1 MFIDFL
7 RPKGVKLRLQ
17 ELQIQ
22 GVSEYD
28 VKLVVVPSALSKP
41 TVISSSNIG
50 THEFIWGAR
59 TYVMGVVN
67 VTPDSFS
74 GDGVWSAIGDVQ
86 SAIDQALRMEDEG
99 ADVIDIG
106 GESTRP
112 VSIYPDAQP
121 ISDDDEISRVV
132 PVIEGLISRLNIPI
146 SIDTRKASV
155 AQVAVR
161 AGAAL
166 INDVSM
172 MEDSQM
178 IRVISDM
185 DVPIIL
191 SHIRKN
197 GHGEDILNEVI
208 DDLRG
213 AVKDLKK
220 AKISQSKII
229 IDPGIGFA
237 KNAEQSIALLRD
249 IHRFRAEF
257 ELPVLI
263 GTSRKS
269 FIGSVTNEV
278 VEDRR
283 FGTAATVAW
292 AVTGGVDIVRVHDVL
307 EMVKVVKMSDTL
319 ARDFR
324 SGASLA

>member
-1 MFIDFL
+1 MS
-7 RPKGVKLRLQ
+7 G
-17 ELQIQ
+17 
-22 GVSEYD
+22 
-28 VKLVVVPSALSKP
+28 PSALSKP

-50 THEFIWGAR
+50 AHEFIWGER

-74 GDGVWSAIGDVQ
+74 GDGVLSVIGDVQ

-99 ADVIDIG
+99 ADIIDIG

-121 ISDDDEISRVV
+121 VSDDDEISRVI
-132 PVIEGLISRLNIPI
+132 PVIDGLITRLDIPI

-155 AQVAVR
+155 ARVAVR

-172 MEDSQM
+172 MEDPQM
-178 IRVISDM
+178 TRVISDM
-185 DVPIIL
+185 GVPIIL

-197 GHGEDILNEVI
+197 GHQDDVVNDVI

-220 AKISQSKII
+220 SKVSQSQII

-237 KNAEQSIALLRD
+237 KNADQSIALLRD

-269 FIGSVTNEV
+269 FIGSVTDET

-292 AVTGGVDIVRVHDVL
+292 AVTSGVDIVRVHDVL

-319 ARDFR
+319 SRHSE
-324 SGASLA
+324 SGVSRA

>member
-1 MFIDFL
+1 MS
-7 RPKGVKLRLQ
+7 G
-17 ELQIQ
+17 
-22 GVSEYD
+22 S
-28 VKLVVVPSALSKP
+28 SALSKP

-50 THEFIWGAR
+50 AHEFNWGER

-74 GDGVWSAIGDVQ
+74 GDGVLSVIGDVQ

-99 ADVIDIG
+99 ADIIDIG

-112 VSIYPDAQP
+112 ASIYPDAQP
-121 ISDDDEISRVV
+121 VSDDDEISRVI

-155 AQVAVR
+155 ARVAVR
-161 AGAAL
+161 SGAAL

-172 MEDSQM
+172 LEDPQM
-178 IRVISDM
+178 VRVISDM
-185 DVPIIL
+185 GVPIIL

-197 GHGEDILNEVI
+197 GHQDDVVNEVI
-208 DDLRG
+208 DDLRV
-213 AVKDLKK
+213 AANDLKK
-220 AKISQSKII
+220 AKVSQSKII

-237 KNAEQSIALLRD
+237 KNADQSIALLRN
-249 IHRFRAEF
+249 IHRLRAEF

-269 FIGSVTNEV
+269 FIGSVTNESI
-278 VEDRR
+278 EDRR

-292 AVTGGVDIVRVHDVL
+292 AVTAGVDIVRVHDVL
-307 EMVKVVKMSDTL
+307 EMVKVVKMTDTL
-319 ARDFR
+319 ARYFE
-324 SGASLA
+324 SGAFHA

>member
-1 MFIDFL
+1 MS
-7 RPKGVKLRLQ
+7 G
-17 ELQIQ
+17 
-22 GVSEYD
+22 
-28 VKLVVVPSALSKP
+28 PSALSKP

-50 THEFIWGAR
+50 AHEFIWGER

-74 GDGVWSAIGDVQ
+74 GDGVLSVIGDVQ

-99 ADVIDIG
+99 ADIIDIG

-112 VSIYPDAQP
+112 ASIYPDAQP
-121 ISDDDEISRVV
+121 VSDDDEISRVI

-146 SIDTRKASV
+146 SIDTHKASV
-155 AQVAVR
+155 ARVAVR

-172 MEDSQM
+172 LEDPQM
-178 IRVISDM
+178 VRVISDM
-185 DVPIIL
+185 GVPIIL

-197 GHGEDILNEVI
+197 GHQDDVVNEVI
-208 DDLRG
+208 DDLRV
-213 AVKDLKK
+213 AANDLKK
-220 AKISQSKII
+220 AKVSQSKII

-237 KNAEQSIALLRD
+237 KNADQSIALLRN
-249 IHRFRAEF
+249 IHRLRAEF

-269 FIGSVTNEV
+269 FIGSVTNES

-292 AVTGGVDIVRVHDVL
+292 AVTAGVDIVRVHDVL
-307 EMVKVVKMSDTL
+307 EMVKVVKMTDTL
-319 ARDFR
+319 ARYFE
-324 SGASLA
+324 SGASHA

>member
-1 MFIDFL
+1 M
-7 RPKGVKLRLQ
+7 
-17 ELQIQ
+17 
-22 GVSEYD
+22 
-28 VKLVVVPSALSKP
+28 SKP

-50 THEFIWGAR
+50 AHEFIWGER
-59 TYVMGVVN
+59 TFVMGVVN

-74 GDGVWSAIGDVQ
+74 GDGVLSVIGDVQ

-99 ADVIDIG
+99 ADIIDIG

-121 ISDDDEISRVV
+121 VSDDDEISRVI
-132 PVIEGLISRLNIPI
+132 PVIEGLISRVNIPI

-155 AQVAVR
+155 ARVAVR

-172 MEDSQM
+172 LEDPQM
-178 IRVISDM
+178 IRVISDVG
-185 DVPIIL
+185 VPIIL

-197 GHGEDILNEVI
+197 GHQDDVVNEVI
-208 DDLRG
+208 DDLHG
-213 AVKDLKK
+213 AVNDLKK
-220 AKISQSKII
+220 SKVSQSQII

-237 KNAEQSIALLRD
+237 KNSDQSIALLRD
-249 IHRFRAEF
+249 IHRFRTEF

-269 FIGSVTNEV
+269 FIGSVTDET

-292 AVTGGVDIVRVHDVL
+292 AVTAGVDIVRVHDVL

-319 ARDFR
+319 GRYFQ
-324 SGASLA
+324 SGASHA

>member
-1 MFIDFL
+1 MSD
-7 RPKGVKLRLQ
+7 
-17 ELQIQ
+17 
-22 GVSEYD
+22 
-28 VKLVVVPSALSKP
+28 PSDLSKP

-50 THEFIWGAR
+50 AHEFIWGER

-74 GDGVWSAIGDVQ
+74 GDGVLSVIGDVQ

-99 ADVIDIG
+99 ADIIDIG

-112 VSIYPDAQP
+112 VSIYPDALP
-121 ISDDDEISRVV
+121 VSDDDEISRVI
-132 PVIEGLISRLNIPI
+132 PVIDGLITRLDIPI

-155 AQVAVR
+155 ARVAVR

-172 MEDSQM
+172 MEDPQM

-185 DVPIIL
+185 GVPIIL

-197 GHGEDILNEVI
+197 GHQDDVVNDVI

-213 AVKDLKK
+213 AVNNLKK
-220 AKISQSKII
+220 ATVSQSKII

-237 KNAEQSIALLRD
+237 KNADQSIALLRD
-249 IHRFRAEF
+249 IHRLRTEF

-269 FIGSVTNEV
+269 FIGSVTDET

-292 AVTGGVDIVRVHDVL
+292 AITAGVDIVRVHDVL

-319 ARDFR
+319 ARHFK
-324 SGASLA
+324 SGASRA

>member
-1 MFIDFL
+1 MSD
-7 RPKGVKLRLQ
+7 
-17 ELQIQ
+17 
-22 GVSEYD
+22 
-28 VKLVVVPSALSKP
+28 PSALSKP

-50 THEFIWGAR
+50 AHEFIWGER

-67 VTPDSFS
+67 ATPDSFS
-74 GDGVWSAIGDVQ
+74 GDGVWSVIGDVQ

-99 ADVIDIG
+99 ADIIDIG

-121 ISDDDEISRVV
+121 VSDDDEISRVI
-132 PVIEGLISRLNIPI
+132 PVIDGLITRLDIPI

-155 AQVAVR
+155 ARVAVR

-172 MEDSQM
+172 MEDPQM

-185 DVPIIL
+185 GVPIIL

-197 GHGEDILNEVI
+197 GHQDDVVNDVI

-220 AKISQSKII
+220 SKVSQSQII

-237 KNAEQSIALLRD
+237 KNADQSIALLRD

-269 FIGSVTNEV
+269 FIGSVTDET

-292 AVTGGVDIVRVHDVL
+292 AVTSGVDIVRVHDVL

-319 ARDFR
+319 ARHFK
-324 SGASLA
+324 SGASRA

>member
-1 MFIDFL
+1 M
-7 RPKGVKLRLQ
+7 
-17 ELQIQ
+17 
-22 GVSEYD
+22 
-28 VKLVVVPSALSKP
+28 KLVSGPSALSKP

-50 THEFIWGAR
+50 AHEFIWGER

-74 GDGVWSAIGDVQ
+74 GDGVLSVIGDVQ
-86 SAIDQALRMEDEG
+86 FAIDQALRMEDEG
-99 ADVIDIG
+99 ADIIDIG

-112 VSIYPDAQP
+112 ASIYPDAQP
-121 ISDDDEISRVV
+121 VSDDDEISRVI
-132 PVIEGLISRLNIPI
+132 PVIDGLISRLNIPI

-155 AQVAVR
+155 ARVAVR
-161 AGAAL
+161 SGAAL

-172 MEDSQM
+172 LEDPQM
-178 IRVISDM
+178 VRVISDM
-185 DVPIIL
+185 GVPIIL

-197 GHGEDILNEVI
+197 GHQDDVVNEVI

-213 AVKDLKK
+213 AANDLKK
-220 AKISQSKII
+220 ANVSQSKII

-237 KNAEQSIALLRD
+237 KNADQSIALLRN
-249 IHRFRAEF
+249 IHRLRAEF
-257 ELPVLI
+257 ELPVVI

-269 FIGSVTNEV
+269 FIGSVTNES

-292 AVTGGVDIVRVHDVL
+292 AVIAGVDIVRVHDVL

-319 ARDFR
+319 SRHSE
-324 SGASLA
+324 SGVSRA

>member
-1 MFIDFL
+1 M
-7 RPKGVKLRLQ
+7 
-17 ELQIQ
+17 
-22 GVSEYD
+22 
-28 VKLVVVPSALSKP
+28 KLVSGPSALSKP

-50 THEFIWGAR
+50 AHEFIWGER

-74 GDGVWSAIGDVQ
+74 GDGVLSVIGDVQ

-99 ADVIDIG
+99 ADIIDIG

-112 VSIYPDAQP
+112 ASIYPDAQP
-121 ISDDDEISRVV
+121 VSDDDEISRVI

-146 SIDTRKASV
+146 SIDTCKASV
-155 AQVAVR
+155 ARVAVR
-161 AGAAL
+161 SGAAL

-172 MEDSQM
+172 LEDPQM
-178 IRVISDM
+178 VRVISDM
-185 DVPIIL
+185 GVPIIL

-197 GHGEDILNEVI
+197 GHQDDVVNEVI
-208 DDLRG
+208 DDLRV
-213 AVKDLKK
+213 AANDLKK
-220 AKISQSKII
+220 AKVSQSKII

-237 KNAEQSIALLRD
+237 KNADQSIALLRN
-249 IHRFRAEF
+249 IHRLRAEF

-269 FIGSVTNEV
+269 FIGSVTNES

-292 AVTGGVDIVRVHDVL
+292 AVIAGVDIVRVHDVL
-307 EMVKVVKMSDTL
+307 EMVKVVKMTDTL
-319 ARDFR
+319 ARYFE
-324 SGASLA
+324 SGASHA

>member
-1 MFIDFL
+1 
-7 RPKGVKLRLQ
+7 
-17 ELQIQ
+17 
-22 GVSEYD
+22 VSGS
-28 VKLVVVPSALSKP
+28 SALSKP

-50 THEFIWGAR
+50 AHEFNWGER

-74 GDGVWSAIGDVQ
+74 GDGVLSVIGDVQ

-99 ADVIDIG
+99 ADIIDIG

-112 VSIYPDAQP
+112 ASIYPDAQP
-121 ISDDDEISRVV
+121 VSDDDEISRVI

-155 AQVAVR
+155 ARVAVR
-161 AGAAL
+161 SGAAL

-172 MEDSQM
+172 LEDPQM
-178 IRVISDM
+178 VRVISDM
-185 DVPIIL
+185 GVPIIL

-197 GHGEDILNEVI
+197 GHQDDVVNEVI
-208 DDLRG
+208 DDLRV
-213 AVKDLKK
+213 AANDLKK
-220 AKISQSKII
+220 AKVSQSKII

-237 KNAEQSIALLRD
+237 KNADQSIALLRN
-249 IHRFRAEF
+249 IHRLRAEF

-269 FIGSVTNEV
+269 FIGSVTNES

-292 AVTGGVDIVRVHDVL
+292 AVTAGVDIVRVHDVL
-307 EMVKVVKMSDTL
+307 EMVKVVKMTDTL
-319 ARDFR
+319 ARYFE
-324 SGASLA
+324 SGASHA

>member
-1 MFIDFL
+1 MS
-7 RPKGVKLRLQ
+7 G
-17 ELQIQ
+17 
-22 GVSEYD
+22 
-28 VKLVVVPSALSKP
+28 PSALSKP

-50 THEFIWGAR
+50 AHEFIWGER

-74 GDGVWSAIGDVQ
+74 GDGVLSVIGDVQ

-99 ADVIDIG
+99 ADIIDIG

-112 VSIYPDAQP
+112 ASIYPDAQP
-121 ISDDDEISRVV
+121 VSDDDEISRVI

-155 AQVAVR
+155 ARVAVR

-172 MEDSQM
+172 LEDPQM
-178 IRVISDM
+178 VRVISDM
-185 DVPIIL
+185 GVPIIL

-197 GHGEDILNEVI
+197 GHQDDVVNEVI
-208 DDLRG
+208 DDLRV
-213 AVKDLKK
+213 AANDLKK
-220 AKISQSKII
+220 AKVSQSKII

-237 KNAEQSIALLRD
+237 KTADQSIALLRN
-249 IHRFRAEF
+249 IHRLRAEF

-269 FIGSVTNEV
+269 FIGSVTNES

-292 AVTGGVDIVRVHDVL
+292 AVTAGVDIVRVHDVL
-307 EMVKVVKMSDTL
+307 EMVKVVKMTDTL
-319 ARDFR
+319 ARYFK
-324 SGASLA
+324 SGASHA

>member
-1 MFIDFL
+1 MSD
-7 RPKGVKLRLQ
+7 
-17 ELQIQ
+17 
-22 GVSEYD
+22 
-28 VKLVVVPSALSKP
+28 PSALSKP

-50 THEFIWGAR
+50 AHEFIWGER

-67 VTPDSFS
+67 ATPDSFS
-74 GDGVWSAIGDVQ
+74 GDGVLSVIGDVQ
-86 SAIDQALRMEDEG
+86 CAIDQALRMEDEG
-99 ADVIDIG
+99 ADIIDIG

-112 VSIYPDAQP
+112 VSIYPDALP
-121 ISDDDEISRVV
+121 VSDDDEISRVI
-132 PVIEGLISRLNIPI
+132 PVIDGLITRLDIPI

-155 AQVAVR
+155 ARVAVR

-172 MEDSQM
+172 MEDPQM
-178 IRVISDM
+178 VKVISDM
-185 DVPIIL
+185 GVPIIL

-197 GHGEDILNEVI
+197 GHQDDVVNDVI

-213 AVKDLKK
+213 AVNDLKK
-220 AKISQSKII
+220 ATVSQSKII

-237 KNAEQSIALLRD
+237 KNAGQSIALLRD

-269 FIGSVTNEV
+269 FIGSVTDET

-292 AVTGGVDIVRVHDVL
+292 AVTAGVDIVRVHDVL

-319 ARDFR
+319 ARHFK
-324 SGASLA
+324 SGASRA

>member
-1 MFIDFL
+1 MS
-7 RPKGVKLRLQ
+7 G
-17 ELQIQ
+17 
-22 GVSEYD
+22 
-28 VKLVVVPSALSKP
+28 PSALSKP

-50 THEFIWGAR
+50 AHEFNWGER

-74 GDGVWSAIGDVQ
+74 GDGVLSVIGDVQ

-99 ADVIDIG
+99 ADIIDIG

-112 VSIYPDAQP
+112 ASIYPDAQP
-121 ISDDDEISRVV
+121 VSDDDEISRVI

-155 AQVAVR
+155 ARVAVR

-172 MEDSQM
+172 LEDPQM
-178 IRVISDM
+178 VRVISDM
-185 DVPIIL
+185 GVPIIL

-197 GHGEDILNEVI
+197 GHQDDVVNEVI
-208 DDLRG
+208 DDLRV
-213 AVKDLKK
+213 AANDLKK
-220 AKISQSKII
+220 AKVSQSKII
-229 IDPGIGFA
+229 IDPGLGFA
-237 KNAEQSIALLRD
+237 KTADPSIALLRN
-249 IHRFRAEF
+249 IHRLRAEF

-269 FIGSVTNEV
+269 FIGSVTNES

-292 AVTGGVDIVRVHDVL
+292 AVIAGVDIVRVHDVL
-307 EMVKVVKMSDTL
+307 EMVKVVKMTDTL
-319 ARDFR
+319 ARYFK
-324 SGASLA
+324 SGASHA

>member
-1 MFIDFL
+1 MSD
-7 RPKGVKLRLQ
+7 
-17 ELQIQ
+17 
-22 GVSEYD
+22 
-28 VKLVVVPSALSKP
+28 PSALSKP

-50 THEFIWGAR
+50 AHEFIWGER

-74 GDGVWSAIGDVQ
+74 GDGVLSVIGDVQ

-99 ADVIDIG
+99 ADIIDIG

-112 VSIYPDAQP
+112 VSIYPDALP
-121 ISDDDEISRVV
+121 VSDDDEISRVI
-132 PVIEGLISRLNIPI
+132 PVIDGLITRLDIPI

-155 AQVAVR
+155 ARVAVR

-172 MEDSQM
+172 MEDPQM

-185 DVPIIL
+185 GVPIIL

-197 GHGEDILNEVI
+197 GHQDDVVNDVI

-213 AVKDLKK
+213 AVNDLKK
-220 AKISQSKII
+220 ATVNQSKII

-237 KNAEQSIALLRD
+237 KNAGQSIALLRD

-269 FIGSVTNEV
+269 FIGSVTDET

-292 AVTGGVDIVRVHDVL
+292 AVAAGVDIVRVHDVL

-319 ARDFR
+319 AMHFK
-324 SGASLA
+324 SGASRA

>member
-1 MFIDFL
+1 ML
-7 RPKGVKLRLQ
+7 
-17 ELQIQ
+17 
-22 GVSEYD
+22 VSD
-28 VKLVVVPSALSKP
+28 PSALSKP

-50 THEFIWGAR
+50 AHEFIWGER

-67 VTPDSFS
+67 ATTDSFS
-74 GDGVWSAIGDVQ
+74 GDGVLSVIGDVQ

-99 ADVIDIG
+99 ADIIDIG

-112 VSIYPDAQP
+112 VSIYPDALP
-121 ISDDDEISRVV
+121 VSDDDEISRVI
-132 PVIEGLISRLNIPI
+132 PVIDGLITRLDIPI

-155 AQVAVR
+155 ARVAVR

-172 MEDSQM
+172 MEDPQM

-185 DVPIIL
+185 GVPIIL

-197 GHGEDILNEVI
+197 GHQDDVVNDVI

-213 AVKDLKK
+213 AVNDLKK
-220 AKISQSKII
+220 ATVSQSKII

-237 KNAEQSIALLRD
+237 KNAGQSIALLRD

-257 ELPVLI
+257 ELPVLM

-269 FIGSVTNEV
+269 FIGSVTDET

-292 AVTGGVDIVRVHDVL
+292 AVTAGVDIVRVHDVL

-319 ARDFR
+319 ARHFK
-324 SGASLA
+324 SGASRA

>member
-1 MFIDFL
+1 MS
-7 RPKGVKLRLQ
+7 G
-17 ELQIQ
+17 
-22 GVSEYD
+22 S
-28 VKLVVVPSALSKP
+28 SALSKP

-50 THEFIWGAR
+50 AHEFNWGER

-74 GDGVWSAIGDVQ
+74 GDGVLSVIGDVQ

-99 ADVIDIG
+99 ADIIDIG

-112 VSIYPDAQP
+112 ASIYPDAQP
-121 ISDDDEISRVV
+121 VSDDDEISRVI
-132 PVIEGLISRLNIPI
+132 PVIEGLISRLNIPV

-155 AQVAVR
+155 ARVAVR
-161 AGAAL
+161 SGAAL

-172 MEDSQM
+172 LEDPQM
-178 IRVISDM
+178 VRVISDM
-185 DVPIIL
+185 GVPIIL

-197 GHGEDILNEVI
+197 GHQDDVVNEVI
-208 DDLRG
+208 DDLRV
-213 AVKDLKK
+213 AANDLKK
-220 AKISQSKII
+220 AKVSQSKII

-237 KNAEQSIALLRD
+237 KNADQSIALLRN
-249 IHRFRAEF
+249 IHRLRAEF

-269 FIGSVTNEV
+269 FIGSVTNES

-292 AVTGGVDIVRVHDVL
+292 AVTAGVDIVRVHDVL
-307 EMVKVVKMSDTL
+307 EMVKVVKMTDTL
-319 ARDFR
+319 ARYFE
-324 SGASLA
+324 SGASHA

>member
-1 MFIDFL
+1 MS
-7 RPKGVKLRLQ
+7 G
-17 ELQIQ
+17 
-22 GVSEYD
+22 
-28 VKLVVVPSALSKP
+28 PSALSKP

-50 THEFIWGAR
+50 AHEFIWGER

-74 GDGVWSAIGDVQ
+74 GDGVLSVIGDVQ

-99 ADVIDIG
+99 ADIIDIG

-112 VSIYPDAQP
+112 ASIYPDAQP
-121 ISDDDEISRVV
+121 VSDDDEISRVI

-155 AQVAVR
+155 ARVAVR
-161 AGAAL
+161 SGAAL

-172 MEDSQM
+172 LEDPQM
-178 IRVISDM
+178 VRVISDM
-185 DVPIIL
+185 GVPIIL

-197 GHGEDILNEVI
+197 GHQDDVVNEVI
-208 DDLRG
+208 DDLRV
-213 AVKDLKK
+213 AASDLKK
-220 AKISQSKII
+220 AKVSQSKII

-237 KNAEQSIALLRD
+237 KNADQSIALLRN
-249 IHRFRAEF
+249 IHRLRAEF

-269 FIGSVTNEV
+269 FIGSVTNES

-283 FGTAATVAW
+283 FGPAATVAW
-292 AVTGGVDIVRVHDVL
+292 AVIAGVDIVRVHDVL
-307 EMVKVVKMSDTL
+307 EMVKVVKMTDTL
-319 ARDFR
+319 ARYFE
-324 SGASLA
+324 SGASHA

>member
-1 MFIDFL
+1 MS
-7 RPKGVKLRLQ
+7 G
-17 ELQIQ
+17 
-22 GVSEYD
+22 
-28 VKLVVVPSALSKP
+28 PSALSKP

-50 THEFIWGAR
+50 AHEFNWGER

-74 GDGVWSAIGDVQ
+74 GDGVLSVIGDVQ

-99 ADVIDIG
+99 ADIIDIG

-112 VSIYPDAQP
+112 ASIYPDAQP
-121 ISDDDEISRVV
+121 VSDDDEISRVI

-155 AQVAVR
+155 ARGAVR

-172 MEDSQM
+172 LEDPQM
-178 IRVISDM
+178 VKVISDM
-185 DVPIIL
+185 GVPIIL

-197 GHGEDILNEVI
+197 GHQGDVVNEVI
-208 DDLRG
+208 DDLRV
-213 AVKDLKK
+213 AASDLKK
-220 AKISQSKII
+220 AKVSQSKII

-237 KNAEQSIALLRD
+237 KNADQSIALLRN
-249 IHRFRAEF
+249 IHRLRAEF

-269 FIGSVTNEV
+269 FIGSVTNES

-292 AVTGGVDIVRVHDVL
+292 AVTAGVDIVRVHDVL
-307 EMVKVVKMSDTL
+307 EMVKVVKMTDTL
-319 ARDFR
+319 ARYFK
-324 SGASLA
+324 SGASHA

>member
-1 MFIDFL
+1 MS
-7 RPKGVKLRLQ
+7 G
-17 ELQIQ
+17 
-22 GVSEYD
+22 
-28 VKLVVVPSALSKP
+28 PSALSKP

-50 THEFIWGAR
+50 AHEFNWGER

-74 GDGVWSAIGDVQ
+74 GDGVLSVIGDVQ

-99 ADVIDIG
+99 ADIIDIG

-112 VSIYPDAQP
+112 ASIYPDAQP
-121 ISDDDEISRVV
+121 VSDDDEISRVI

-155 AQVAVR
+155 ARVAVR
-161 AGAAL
+161 SGAAL

-172 MEDSQM
+172 LEDPQM
-178 IRVISDM
+178 VRVISDM
-185 DVPIIL
+185 GVPIIL

-197 GHGEDILNEVI
+197 GHQDDVVNEVI
-208 DDLRG
+208 DDLRV
-213 AVKDLKK
+213 AANDLKK
-220 AKISQSKII
+220 AKVSQSKII

-237 KNAEQSIALLRD
+237 KNADQSIALLRN
-249 IHRFRAEF
+249 IHRLRAEF

-269 FIGSVTNEV
+269 FIGSVTNES

-292 AVTGGVDIVRVHDVL
+292 AVTAGVDIVRVHDVL

-319 ARDFR
+319 GRYFQ
-324 SGASLA
+324 SGASHA

>member
-1 MFIDFL
+1 MS
-7 RPKGVKLRLQ
+7 G
-17 ELQIQ
+17 
-22 GVSEYD
+22 
-28 VKLVVVPSALSKP
+28 PSALSKP

-50 THEFIWGAR
+50 AHEFNWGER

-74 GDGVWSAIGDVQ
+74 GDGVLSVIGDVQ

-99 ADVIDIG
+99 ADIIDIG

-112 VSIYPDAQP
+112 ASIYPDAQP
-121 ISDDDEISRVV
+121 VSDDDEISRVI

-155 AQVAVR
+155 ARVAVR
-161 AGAAL
+161 SGAAL

-172 MEDSQM
+172 LEDPQM
-178 IRVISDM
+178 VRVISDM
-185 DVPIIL
+185 GVPIIL

-197 GHGEDILNEVI
+197 GHQDDVVNEVI
-208 DDLRG
+208 DDLRV
-213 AVKDLKK
+213 AANDLKK
-220 AKISQSKII
+220 AKVIQSKII

-237 KNAEQSIALLRD
+237 KNADQSIALLRN
-249 IHRFRAEF
+249 IHRLRAEF

-269 FIGSVTNEV
+269 FIGSVTNESI
-278 VEDRR
+278 EDRR

-292 AVTGGVDIVRVHDVL
+292 AVTAGVDIVRVHDVL
-307 EMVKVVKMSDTL
+307 EMVKVVKMTDTL
-319 ARDFR
+319 ARYFE
-324 SGASLA
+324 SGASHA

>member
-1 MFIDFL
+1 MSGL
-7 RPKGVKLRLQ
+7 
-17 ELQIQ
+17 
-22 GVSEYD
+22 
-28 VKLVVVPSALSKP
+28 SALSKP

-50 THEFIWGAR
+50 AHEFIWGER
-59 TYVMGVVN
+59 TFVMGVVN

-74 GDGVWSAIGDVQ
+74 GDGVLSVIGDVQ

-99 ADVIDIG
+99 ADIIDIG

-121 ISDDDEISRVV
+121 VSDDDEISRVI
-132 PVIEGLISRLNIPI
+132 PVIEGLISRVNIPI

-155 AQVAVR
+155 ARVAVR

-172 MEDSQM
+172 LEDPQM

-185 DVPIIL
+185 GVPIIL

-197 GHGEDILNEVI
+197 GHQDDVVNEVI
-208 DDLRG
+208 DDLHG
-213 AVKDLKK
+213 AVNDLKK
-220 AKISQSKII
+220 SKVSQSQII

-237 KNAEQSIALLRD
+237 KNSDQSIALLRD
-249 IHRFRAEF
+249 IHRFRTEF

-269 FIGSVTNEV
+269 FIGSVTDET

-292 AVTGGVDIVRVHDVL
+292 AVTAGVDIVRVHDVL

-319 ARDFR
+319 GRYFQ
-324 SGASLA
+324 SGASHA

>member
-1 MFIDFL
+1 MSD
-7 RPKGVKLRLQ
+7 
-17 ELQIQ
+17 
-22 GVSEYD
+22 
-28 VKLVVVPSALSKP
+28 PSALSKP

-50 THEFIWGAR
+50 AHEFIWGER

-74 GDGVWSAIGDVQ
+74 GDGVLSVIGDVQ

-99 ADVIDIG
+99 ADIIDIG

-112 VSIYPDAQP
+112 VSIYPDALP
-121 ISDDDEISRVV
+121 VSDDDEISRVI
-132 PVIEGLISRLNIPI
+132 PVIDGLITRLDIPI

-155 AQVAVR
+155 ARVAVR

-172 MEDSQM
+172 MEDPQM

-185 DVPIIL
+185 GVPIIL

-197 GHGEDILNEVI
+197 GHQDDVVNDVI
-208 DDLRG
+208 NDLRG
-213 AVKDLKK
+213 AVNDLKK
-220 AKISQSKII
+220 ATVSQSKII

-237 KNAEQSIALLRD
+237 KNAGQSIALLRD
-249 IHRFRAEF
+249 IRRFRAEF

-269 FIGSVTNEV
+269 FIGSVTDET

-283 FGTAATVAW
+283 FGTAATVVW
-292 AVTGGVDIVRVHDVL
+292 AVTAGVDIVRVHDVL

-319 ARDFR
+319 ARHFK
-324 SGASLA
+324 SGASRA

>member
-1 MFIDFL
+1 MS
-7 RPKGVKLRLQ
+7 G
-17 ELQIQ
+17 
-22 GVSEYD
+22 S
-28 VKLVVVPSALSKP
+28 SALSKP

-50 THEFIWGAR
+50 AHEFNWGER

-74 GDGVWSAIGDVQ
+74 GDGVLSVIGDVQ

-99 ADVIDIG
+99 ADIIDIG

-112 VSIYPDAQP
+112 ASIYPDAQP
-121 ISDDDEISRVV
+121 VSDDDEISRVI

-155 AQVAVR
+155 ARVAVR
-161 AGAAL
+161 SGAAL

-172 MEDSQM
+172 LEDPQM
-178 IRVISDM
+178 VKVISDM
-185 DVPIIL
+185 GVPIIL

-197 GHGEDILNEVI
+197 GHQDDVVNEVI
-208 DDLRG
+208 DDLRV
-213 AVKDLKK
+213 AANDLKK
-220 AKISQSKII
+220 AKVSQSKII

-237 KNAEQSIALLRD
+237 KNADQSIALLRN
-249 IHRFRAEF
+249 IHRLRAEF

-269 FIGSVTNEV
+269 FIGSVTNES

-292 AVTGGVDIVRVHDVL
+292 AVTAGVDIVRVHDVL
-307 EMVKVVKMSDTL
+307 EMVKVVKMTDTL
-319 ARDFR
+319 ARYFK
-324 SGASLA
+324 SGASHA

>member
-1 MFIDFL
+1 MSD
-7 RPKGVKLRLQ
+7 
-17 ELQIQ
+17 
-22 GVSEYD
+22 
-28 VKLVVVPSALSKP
+28 PSALSKP

-50 THEFIWGAR
+50 AHEFIWGER

-74 GDGVWSAIGDVQ
+74 GDGVLSVIGDVQ

-99 ADVIDIG
+99 ADIIDIG

-112 VSIYPDAQP
+112 VSIYPDALP
-121 ISDDDEISRVV
+121 VSDDDEISRVI
-132 PVIEGLISRLNIPI
+132 PVIDGLITRLDIPI

-155 AQVAVR
+155 ARVAVR

-172 MEDSQM
+172 MEDPQM

-185 DVPIIL
+185 GVPIIL

-197 GHGEDILNEVI
+197 GHQDDVVNDVI

-213 AVKDLKK
+213 AVNDLKK
-220 AKISQSKII
+220 ATVSQSKII

-237 KNAEQSIALLRD
+237 KNAGQSIALLRD

-269 FIGSVTNEV
+269 FIGSVTDET

-292 AVTGGVDIVRVHDVL
+292 AVTAGVDIVRVHDVL
-307 EMVKVVKMSDTL
+307 EMVKVVKMGDTL
-319 ARDFR
+319 ARHFK
-324 SGASLA
+324 SGASRA

>member
-1 MFIDFL
+1 MS
-7 RPKGVKLRLQ
+7 G
-17 ELQIQ
+17 
-22 GVSEYD
+22 
-28 VKLVVVPSALSKP
+28 PSALSKP

-50 THEFIWGAR
+50 AHEFIWGER

-74 GDGVWSAIGDVQ
+74 GDGVLSVIGDVQ
-86 SAIDQALRMEDEG
+86 FAIDQALRMEDEG
-99 ADVIDIG
+99 ADIIDIG

-112 VSIYPDAQP
+112 ASIYPDAQP
-121 ISDDDEISRVV
+121 VSDDDEISRVI
-132 PVIEGLISRLNIPI
+132 PVIDGLISRLNIPI

-155 AQVAVR
+155 ARVAVR
-161 AGAAL
+161 SGAAL

-172 MEDSQM
+172 LEDPQM
-178 IRVISDM
+178 VRVISDM
-185 DVPIIL
+185 GVPIIL

-197 GHGEDILNEVI
+197 GHKDDVVNEVI
-208 DDLRG
+208 DDLRV
-213 AVKDLKK
+213 AANDLKK
-220 AKISQSKII
+220 AKVSQSKII

-237 KNAEQSIALLRD
+237 KNADQSIALLRN
-249 IHRFRAEF
+249 IHRLRAEF

-269 FIGSVTNEV
+269 FIGSVTNES

-292 AVTGGVDIVRVHDVL
+292 AVIAGVDIVRVHDVL
-307 EMVKVVKMSDTL
+307 EMVKVVKMTDTL
-319 ARDFR
+319 ARYFE
-324 SGASLA
+324 SGASHA

>member
-1 MFIDFL
+1 M
-7 RPKGVKLRLQ
+7 
-17 ELQIQ
+17 
-22 GVSEYD
+22 
-28 VKLVVVPSALSKP
+28 SKP

-50 THEFIWGAR
+50 AHEFIWGER
-59 TYVMGVVN
+59 TFVMGVVN

-74 GDGVWSAIGDVQ
+74 GDGVLSVIGDVQ

-99 ADVIDIG
+99 ADIIDIG

-112 VSIYPDAQP
+112 VSIYPDALP
-121 ISDDDEISRVV
+121 VSDDDEISRVI
-132 PVIEGLISRLNIPI
+132 PVIDGLITRLDIPI

-155 AQVAVR
+155 ARVAVR

-172 MEDSQM
+172 MEDPQM

-185 DVPIIL
+185 GVPIIL

-197 GHGEDILNEVI
+197 GHQDDVVNDVI

-213 AVKDLKK
+213 AVNDLKK
-220 AKISQSKII
+220 ATVSQSKII

-237 KNAEQSIALLRD
+237 KNAGQSIALLRD

-269 FIGSVTNEV
+269 FIGSVTDET

-292 AVTGGVDIVRVHDVL
+292 AVTAGVDIVRVHDVL

-319 ARDFR
+319 ARHFK
-324 SGASLA
+324 SGASRA

>member
-1 MFIDFL
+1 MS
-7 RPKGVKLRLQ
+7 G
-17 ELQIQ
+17 
-22 GVSEYD
+22 
-28 VKLVVVPSALSKP
+28 PSALSKP

-50 THEFIWGAR
+50 AHEFIWGER

-74 GDGVWSAIGDVQ
+74 GDGVLSVIGDVQ

-99 ADVIDIG
+99 ADIIDIG

-112 VSIYPDAQP
+112 ASIYPDAQP
-121 ISDDDEISRVV
+121 VSDDDEISRVI

-155 AQVAVR
+155 ARVAVR
-161 AGAAL
+161 SGAAL

-172 MEDSQM
+172 LEDPQM
-178 IRVISDM
+178 VRVISDM
-185 DVPIIL
+185 GVPIIL

-197 GHGEDILNEVI
+197 GHQDDVVNEVI
-208 DDLRG
+208 DDLRV
-213 AVKDLKK
+213 AANDLKK
-220 AKISQSKII
+220 AKVSQSKII

-237 KNAEQSIALLRD
+237 KNADQSIALLRN
-249 IHRFRAEF
+249 IHRLRAEF

-269 FIGSVTNEV
+269 FIGSVTNES

-292 AVTGGVDIVRVHDVL
+292 AVTAGVDIVRVHDVL
-307 EMVKVVKMSDTL
+307 EMVKVVKMTDTL
-319 ARDFR
+319 ARYFE
-324 SGASLA
+324 SGASHA

>member
-1 MFIDFL
+1 MS
-7 RPKGVKLRLQ
+7 G
-17 ELQIQ
+17 
-22 GVSEYD
+22 S
-28 VKLVVVPSALSKP
+28 SALSKP

-50 THEFIWGAR
+50 AHEFIWGER
-59 TYVMGVVN
+59 TFVMGVVN

-74 GDGVWSAIGDVQ
+74 GDGVLSVIGDVQ

-99 ADVIDIG
+99 ADIIDIG

-121 ISDDDEISRVV
+121 VSDDDEISRVI
-132 PVIEGLISRLNIPI
+132 PVIEGLISRVNIPI

-155 AQVAVR
+155 ARVAVR

-172 MEDSQM
+172 LEDPQM

-185 DVPIIL
+185 GVPIIL

-197 GHGEDILNEVI
+197 GHQDDVVNEVI
-208 DDLRG
+208 DDLHG
-213 AVKDLKK
+213 AVNDLKK
-220 AKISQSKII
+220 SKVSQSQII

-237 KNAEQSIALLRD
+237 KNSDQSIALLRD
-249 IHRFRAEF
+249 IHRFRTEF

-269 FIGSVTNEV
+269 FIGSVTDET

-292 AVTGGVDIVRVHDVL
+292 AVTAGVDIVRVHDVL

-319 ARDFR
+319 GRYFQ
-324 SGASLA
+324 SGASHA

>member
-1 MFIDFL
+1 MS
-7 RPKGVKLRLQ
+7 G
-17 ELQIQ
+17 
-22 GVSEYD
+22 
-28 VKLVVVPSALSKP
+28 PSALSKP

-50 THEFIWGAR
+50 AHEFNWGER

-74 GDGVWSAIGDVQ
+74 GDGVLSVIGDVQ

-99 ADVIDIG
+99 ADIIDIG

-112 VSIYPDAQP
+112 ASIYPDAQP
-121 ISDDDEISRVV
+121 VSDDDEISRVI

-146 SIDTRKASV
+146 SIDTHKASV
-155 AQVAVR
+155 ARVAVR

-172 MEDSQM
+172 LEDPQM
-178 IRVISDM
+178 VRVISDM
-185 DVPIIL
+185 GVPIIL

-197 GHGEDILNEVI
+197 GHQDDVVNEVI
-208 DDLRG
+208 DDLRV
-213 AVKDLKK
+213 AANDLKK
-220 AKISQSKII
+220 AKVSQSKII

-237 KNAEQSIALLRD
+237 KNADQSIALLRN
-249 IHRFRAEF
+249 IHRLRAEF

-269 FIGSVTNEV
+269 FIGSVTNES

-292 AVTGGVDIVRVHDVL
+292 AVTAGVDIVRVHDVL
-307 EMVKVVKMSDTL
+307 EMVKVVKMTDTL
-319 ARDFR
+319 ARYFE
-324 SGASLA
+324 SGASHA

>member
-1 MFIDFL
+1 MS
-7 RPKGVKLRLQ
+7 G
-17 ELQIQ
+17 
-22 GVSEYD
+22 
-28 VKLVVVPSALSKP
+28 PSALSKP

-50 THEFIWGAR
+50 AHEFIWGER

-74 GDGVWSAIGDVQ
+74 GDGVLSVIGDVQ

-99 ADVIDIG
+99 ADIIDIG

-112 VSIYPDAQP
+112 ASIYPDAQP
-121 ISDDDEISRVV
+121 VSDDDEISRVI

-155 AQVAVR
+155 ARVAVR
-161 AGAAL
+161 SGAAL

-172 MEDSQM
+172 LEDPQM
-178 IRVISDM
+178 VRVISDM
-185 DVPIIL
+185 GVPIIL

-197 GHGEDILNEVI
+197 GHKDDVVNEVI
-208 DDLRG
+208 DDLRV
-213 AVKDLKK
+213 AANDLKK
-220 AKISQSKII
+220 AKVSQSKII

-237 KNAEQSIALLRD
+237 KNADQSIALLRN
-249 IHRFRAEF
+249 IHRLRAEF

-269 FIGSVTNEV
+269 FIGSVTNES

-292 AVTGGVDIVRVHDVL
+292 AVIAGVDIVRVHDVL
-307 EMVKVVKMSDTL
+307 EMVKVVKMTDTL
-319 ARDFR
+319 ARYFE
-324 SGASLA
+324 SGASHA

>member
-1 MFIDFL
+1 MS
-7 RPKGVKLRLQ
+7 G
-17 ELQIQ
+17 
-22 GVSEYD
+22 
-28 VKLVVVPSALSKP
+28 PSALSKP

-50 THEFIWGAR
+50 AHEFNWGER

-74 GDGVWSAIGDVQ
+74 GDGVLSVIGGVQ

-99 ADVIDIG
+99 ADIIDIG

-112 VSIYPDAQP
+112 ASIYPDAQP
-121 ISDDDEISRVV
+121 VSDDDETSRVI

-155 AQVAVR
+155 ARVAVR
-161 AGAAL
+161 SGAAL

-172 MEDSQM
+172 LEDPQM
-178 IRVISDM
+178 VRVISDM
-185 DVPIIL
+185 GVPIIL

-197 GHGEDILNEVI
+197 GHQDDVVNEVI
-208 DDLRG
+208 DDLRV
-213 AVKDLKK
+213 AANDLKK
-220 AKISQSKII
+220 AKVSQSKII

-237 KNAEQSIALLRD
+237 KNADQSIALLRN
-249 IHRFRAEF
+249 IHRLRAEF

-269 FIGSVTNEV
+269 FIGSVTNES

-292 AVTGGVDIVRVHDVL
+292 AVTAGVDIVRVHDVL
-307 EMVKVVKMSDTL
+307 EMVKVVKMTDTL
-319 ARDFR
+319 ARYFE
-324 SGASLA
+324 SGASHA

>member
-1 MFIDFL
+1 MS
-7 RPKGVKLRLQ
+7 G
-17 ELQIQ
+17 
-22 GVSEYD
+22 
-28 VKLVVVPSALSKP
+28 PSALSKP

-50 THEFIWGAR
+50 AHEFNWGER

-74 GDGVWSAIGDVQ
+74 GDGVLSVIGDVQ

-99 ADVIDIG
+99 ADIIDIG

-112 VSIYPDAQP
+112 ASIYPDAQP
-121 ISDDDEISRVV
+121 VSDDDEISRVI

-155 AQVAVR
+155 ARVAVR
-161 AGAAL
+161 SGAAL

-172 MEDSQM
+172 LEDPQM
-178 IRVISDM
+178 VRVISDM
-185 DVPIIL
+185 GVPIIL

-197 GHGEDILNEVI
+197 GHQDDVVNEVI
-208 DDLRG
+208 DDLRV
-213 AVKDLKK
+213 AANDLKK
-220 AKISQSKII
+220 AKVSQSKII

-237 KNAEQSIALLRD
+237 KNADQSIALLRN
-249 IHRFRAEF
+249 IHRLRAEF

-269 FIGSVTNEV
+269 FIGSVTNES

-292 AVTGGVDIVRVHDVL
+292 AVTAGVDIVRVHDVL
-307 EMVKVVKMSDTL
+307 EMVKVVKMTDTL
-319 ARDFR
+319 ARYFK
-324 SGASLA
+324 SGASHA

>member
-1 MFIDFL
+1 MS
-7 RPKGVKLRLQ
+7 G
-17 ELQIQ
+17 
-22 GVSEYD
+22 S
-28 VKLVVVPSALSKP
+28 SALSKP

-50 THEFIWGAR
+50 AHEFNWGER

-74 GDGVWSAIGDVQ
+74 GDGVLSVIGDVQ

-99 ADVIDIG
+99 ADIIDIG

-112 VSIYPDAQP
+112 ASIYPDAQP
-121 ISDDDEISRVV
+121 VSDDDEISRVI

-146 SIDTRKASV
+146 SIDTHKASV
-155 AQVAVR
+155 ARVAVR

-172 MEDSQM
+172 LEDPQM
-178 IRVISDM
+178 VRVISDM
-185 DVPIIL
+185 GVPIIL

-197 GHGEDILNEVI
+197 GHQDDVVNEVI
-208 DDLRG
+208 DDLRV
-213 AVKDLKK
+213 AANDLKK
-220 AKISQSKII
+220 AKVSQSKII
-229 IDPGIGFA
+229 IDPGLGFA
-237 KNAEQSIALLRD
+237 KTADPSIALLRN
-249 IHRFRAEF
+249 IHRLRAEF

-269 FIGSVTNEV
+269 FIGSVTNES

-292 AVTGGVDIVRVHDVL
+292 AVIAGVDIVRVHDVL
-307 EMVKVVKMSDTL
+307 EMVKVVKMTDTL
-319 ARDFR
+319 ARYFK
-324 SGASLA
+324 SGASHA

>member
-1 MFIDFL
+1 
-7 RPKGVKLRLQ
+7 
-17 ELQIQ
+17 
-22 GVSEYD
+22 VSG
-28 VKLVVVPSALSKP
+28 PSALSKP

-50 THEFIWGAR
+50 AHEFIWGER

-74 GDGVWSAIGDVQ
+74 GDGVLSVIGDVQ
-86 SAIDQALRMEDEG
+86 FAIDQALRMEDEG
-99 ADVIDIG
+99 ADIIDIG

-112 VSIYPDAQP
+112 ASIYPDAQP
-121 ISDDDEISRVV
+121 VSDDDEISRVI

-155 AQVAVR
+155 ARVAVR
-161 AGAAL
+161 SGAAL

-172 MEDSQM
+172 LEDPQM
-178 IRVISDM
+178 VRVISDM
-185 DVPIIL
+185 GVPIIL

-197 GHGEDILNEVI
+197 GHQDDVVNEVI
-208 DDLRG
+208 DDLRV
-213 AVKDLKK
+213 AANDLKK
-220 AKISQSKII
+220 AKVSQSKII

-237 KNAEQSIALLRD
+237 KNADQSIALLRN
-249 IHRFRAEF
+249 IHRLRAEF

-269 FIGSVTNEV
+269 FIGSVTNES

-292 AVTGGVDIVRVHDVL
+292 AVIAGVDIVRVHDVL
-307 EMVKVVKMSDTL
+307 EMVKVVKMTDTL
-319 ARDFR
+319 ARYFE
-324 SGASLA
+324 SGASHA